1 MLRHYR
7 KPLTITAVARV
18 LSVSPRQLQRAY
30 ARFGEG
36 TFRED
41 LIAARMRNAARVLAE
56 YPAIPIS
63 DVGRLVGYSQGPHFF
78 EGVSPPLWPHACAIQ
93 AGGGAGTRPGACHA
107 QGEMSGFSVVH
118 TRPQMHEGEGEG
130 DGRKAMAEQSKRLR
144 NSIISLA
151 VFFGLVAA
159 LLLGVPG
166 LRSVADRIADASP
179 GWVLGAVGFELLS
192 CAGYVVVFMLLFGK
206 LGRFLGTRL
215 ALSELAVNAVVSAGG
230 LGGLALGAWVLR
242 SKGISVEIV
251 AKRSVMLFMLTSAVN
266 VLAVLIIGLGMW
278 AGLLP
283 GSTDP
288 LLTLAPALAAL
299 AAIVATLAVAA
310 WAGSVV
316 ANTDSEHRRL
326 LVALRALSEG
336 VWDVVQLLRRRDP
349 RLLGAV
355 GYWLFDTLVLYAC
368 LLAYGKTTSFWIVA
382 VAYLIGMLANSV
394 PIPGGFV
401 AVEGGLVGML
411 VLFGVGPASLVL
423 AAVITYRAIALWVPS
438 VIGSLAF
445 LSIRR
450 EIGKPLR
457 PQARSS

>member
-1 MLRHYR
+1 
-7 KPLTITAVARV
+7 
-18 LSVSPRQLQRAY
+18 
-30 ARFGEG
+30 
-36 TFRED
+36 
-41 LIAARMRNAARVLAE
+41 
-56 YPAIPIS
+56 
-63 DVGRLVGYSQGPHFF
+63 
-78 EGVSPPLWPHACAIQ
+78 
-93 AGGGAGTRPGACHA
+93 
-107 QGEMSGFSVVH
+107 MSGSSAVH
-118 TRPQMHEGEGEG
+118 TPPQIEHDDGDG
-130 DGRKAMAEQSKRLR
+130 DGRKAIAEQSKRLR
-144 NSIISLA
+144 NSVISLA
-151 VFFGLVAA
+151 VFFGIVAA

-166 LRSVADRIADASP
+166 LRSVAERIADASP

-192 CAGYVVVFMLLFGK
+192 CAGYVVVFMLLFGR

-242 SKGISVEIV
+242 SKGIAVEIV

-266 VLAVLIIGLGMW
+266 VLAVLLIGLCMW

-299 AAIVATLAVAA
+299 AAIIATLGVAA

-316 ANTDSEHRRL
+316 SHNDSEHKRL

-336 VWDVVQLLRRRDP
+336 VWDVIALLRRRDP

-355 GYWLFDTLVLYAC
+355 AYWLFDTLVLYAC
-368 LLAYGKTTSFWIVA
+368 LAAYGKTTSFWVVSI
-382 VAYLIGMLANSV
+382 AYLIGMLANSV

-438 VIGSLAF
+438 LIGSVAF

-457 PQARSS
+457 PQARSA

>member
-1 MLRHYR
+1 MRD
-7 KPLTITAVARV
+7 TSVA
-18 LSVSPRQLQRAY
+18 
-30 ARFGEG
+30 
-36 TFRED
+36 
-41 LIAARMRNAARVLAE
+41 
-56 YPAIPIS
+56 
-63 DVGRLVGYSQGPHFF
+63 
-78 EGVSPPLWPHACAIQ
+78 
-93 AGGGAGTRPGACHA
+93 HA
-107 QGEMSGFSVVH
+107 QED
-118 TRPQMHEGEGEG
+118 QG
-130 DGRKAMAEQSKRLR
+130 DGRKAIAEQSKRLR
-144 NSIISLA
+144 NSIVSLV
-151 VFFGLVAA
+151 VFFGLIAA

-166 LRSVADRIADASP
+166 LRSVADRIGDASL

-192 CAGYVVVFMLLFGK
+192 CAGYVAVFMLLFGK
-206 LGRFLGTRL
+206 IGRFLGTRL

-242 SKGISVEIV
+242 SKGMSVALV

-266 VLAVLIIGLGMW
+266 VLAVMIIGLCMW
-278 AGLLP
+278 TGLLP

-299 AAIVATLAVAA
+299 AATIATLGVAT

-316 ANTDSEHRRL
+316 AHNDSQHKRL

-336 VWDVVQLLRRRDP
+336 VWDVLRLLRERDV

-368 LLAYGKTTSFWIVA
+368 LVAYGRTTSFWIVA
-382 VAYLIGMLANSV
+382 IAYLIGMLANSV

-438 VIGSLAF
+438 VIGSIAF

-450 EIGKPLR
+450 EIGKPLT
-457 PQARSS
+457 PQPHGI